1 MGLQAG
7 TCFPESVFLASSDQD
22 PTSSSP
28 TPSLCI
34 WDPFLS
40 LPGGDRLAACPQ
52 EEAHPWEEA
61 GLSLLP
67 PQRHYG
73 HYDGFVV
80 IHGTDTMAFAASVL
94 SFVLENLQK
103 TVILTGAQVM
113 SQAGWWA

>member
-7 TCFPESVFLASSDQD
+7 TCFPESAFLASSDPD
-22 PTSSSP
+22 PTSASP

-40 LPGGDRLAACPQ
+40 SPGGDQLRAFPRGRGPSLGG
-52 EEAHPWEEA
+52 
-61 GLSLLP
+61 GLSVLP

-73 HYDGFVV
+73 QYDGFVV

-103 TVILTGAQVM
+103 PVILTGAQVM
-113 SQAGWWA
+113 SQAG